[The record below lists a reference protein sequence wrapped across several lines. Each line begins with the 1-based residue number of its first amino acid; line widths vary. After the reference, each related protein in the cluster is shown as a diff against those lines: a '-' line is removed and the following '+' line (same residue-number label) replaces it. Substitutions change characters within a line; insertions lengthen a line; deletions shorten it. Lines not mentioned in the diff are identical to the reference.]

1 MDHSGT
7 RVLRWCSV
15 LNCRV
20 WNKLLQE
27 AFFKEIPH
35 EGREIRSSVEERA
48 SQRVG
53 SECKGL
59 EEKEQHGMFK
69 NKEKKAIVD

>member
-48 SQRVG
+48 S
-53 SECKGL
+53 
-59 EEKEQHGMFK
+59 
-69 NKEKKAIVD
+69 